1 MNVQGTTL
9 LDQTTVNSL
18 AQQFGFSTD
27 AVLTL
32 AQAVAQGGGTMA
44 QFYHSELGG
53 GGQWMQG
60 GMIMLG
66 DMFNSGLQSR
76 VSGLCQI
83 LANKYANGELRLP
96 TIPAW
101 YPSEFGSP
109 NASGGQ
115 NDMRY
120 AYFANARRLVIEING
135 RQTIYDTGNYAIGG
149 VSQQQSNG
157 VQELT
162 FSTPYGTVRLDALQI
177 VSAPSV
183 ASNQSTQSAVAPW
196 YSAEFGIPT
205 LQADENGLR
214 YAYFPDYHRITIQ
227 WQGQE
232 TVYDSANHAIKAV
245 QLQQQDVYFTSQYG
259 TIRIDLL
266 AVVSTSAI
274 RPKTWYPTK
283 LGTPTLE
290 NSLNNFRYAF
300 FSDQHRLLVEVAGQQ
315 TLYDTTNHTITDV
328 TQRQNGNAQEV
339 WFTSQYGTI
348 RVDLLAIVNNTETK

>member
-1 MNVQGTTL
+1 MNNVRETTI
-9 LDQTTVNSL
+9 LDQQTVNLL
-18 AQQFGFSTD
+18 AQQFNFSAD

-32 AQAVAQGGGTMA
+32 AQAVAQGNGTMV
-44 QFYHSELGG
+44 QFSHWELGG

-66 DMFNSGLQSR
+66 DMFNTQLKSR
-76 VSGLCQI
+76 VGELCQI

-96 TIPAW
+96 SIPVW
-101 YPSEFGSP
+101 YPTELGSP
-109 NASGGQ
+109 DASGGQ
-115 NDMRY
+115 NEMRY
-120 AYFANARRLVIEING
+120 AYFANAHRLVIEVNG
-135 RQTIYDTGNYAIGG
+135 YQTIYDTGNYAIGG

-162 FSTPYGTVRLDALQI
+162 FTTPHATIQI
-177 VSAPSV
+177 NVLKIISESAPTQN
-183 ASNQSTQSAVAPW
+183 SN
-196 YSAEFGIPT
+196 SAESWYPSELGKPSISG
-205 LQADENGLR
+205 ENQGMR
-214 YAYFPDYHRITIQ
+214 YAYFHLNHHLLID
-227 WQGQE
+227 WQGQQ
-232 TVYDSANHAIKAV
+232 TIYDSANHAISGVK
-245 QLQQQDVYFTSQYG
+245 LQQNEIFFTRQYG
-259 TIRIDLL
+259 TIRVDLL
-266 AVVSTSAI
+266 GVVAVVA
-274 RPKTWYPTK
+274 KKWYPST

-290 NSLNNFRYAF
+290 NSLNNFHYAF